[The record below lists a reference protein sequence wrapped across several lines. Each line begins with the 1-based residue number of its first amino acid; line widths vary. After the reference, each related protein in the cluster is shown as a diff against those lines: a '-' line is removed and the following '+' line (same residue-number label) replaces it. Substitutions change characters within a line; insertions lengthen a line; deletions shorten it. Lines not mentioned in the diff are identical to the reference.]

1 MGGSLDSIVIYIL
14 ALIIEISRFVK
25 LNTLGTFIGF
35 GAFKVLSGFS
45 FFKNN
50 IDL

>member
-25 LNTLGTFIGF
+25 LNTLGTFF
-35 GAFKVLSGFS
+35 GVFKVLSGFS